1 MLCTYV
7 WGFNICNFCTS
18 NRNVIEK
25 TWQNLKNL
33 VRKTAG
39 GSISILNQYHL
50 RIWYEVIM
58 PVKISD
64 LPSVSWHFL
73 TNGGRNKQNQF
84 VKMWKNLCMRANLNL
99 QAQFSKKKKSNF
111 GKAKPGFIWKIFDY
125 NGLGENFF
133 LFWSTVIGGGWTQN
147 DEATTHFTAII
158 DDLTLG
164 FNFIEE
170 NFGNFYFIFKFN

>member
-1 MLCTYV
+1 MVDETNKISSSRC
-7 WGFNICNFCTS
+7 
-18 NRNVIEK
+18 EK
-25 TWQNLKNL
+25 TCAW
-33 VRKTAG
+33 G
-39 GSISILNQYHL
+39 P
-50 RIWYEVIM
+50 IWICRHSS
-58 PVKISD
+58 P
-64 LPSVSWHFL
+64 
-73 TNGGRNKQNQF
+73 
-84 VKMWKNLCMRANLNL
+84 
-99 QAQFSKKKKSNF
+99 KKKSNF

-125 NGLGENFF
+125 NNGLGEKIF

>member
-1 MLCTYV
+1 MIWSYYARQNFRFTIGELAF
-7 WGFNICNFCTS
+7 FNKWWTKQTKS
-18 NRNVIEK
+18 VRQDVK
-25 TWQNLKNL
+25 KL
-33 VRKTAG
+33 VHEGQFEFAG
-39 GSISILNQYHL
+39 T
-50 RIWYEVIM
+50 V
-58 PVKISD
+58 
-64 LPSVSWHFL
+64 
-73 TNGGRNKQNQF
+73 
-84 VKMWKNLCMRANLNL
+84 L
-99 QAQFSKKKKSNF
+99 QKKKSNF

-125 NGLGENFF
+125 NNGLGEKIF